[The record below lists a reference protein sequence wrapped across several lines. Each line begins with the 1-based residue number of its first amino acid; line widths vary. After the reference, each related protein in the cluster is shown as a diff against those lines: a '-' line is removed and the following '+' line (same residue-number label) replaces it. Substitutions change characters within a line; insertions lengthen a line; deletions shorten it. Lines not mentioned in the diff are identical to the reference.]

1 MLPTASGSRAPD
13 ELKRAQVCA
22 NRADHVEPIRISVAR
37 AIVTL
42 EPGQP
47 SATALDRI
55 APDAPLF
62 LWNGS
67 NHGIVV
73 DARILARMEIPF
85 TVRSDRP
92 MGPIEPECI
101 RDLAFWGTLFE
112 GWIFRSRGADAALEG
127 PLGTTDDQ
135 EADRGPGARRA
146 ERDRISPTRRS
157 RGKES
162 DDLEHEDPI
171 VCRLRFQHEG
181 RDRVF
186 TIADRPIVVGRSPD
200 SDLLLHH
207 ESISRQHAR
216 ISRDE
221 EGWTLRDLG
230 SKNGSRVNTF
240 HVTEQLL
247 RNGDRLDLGTI
258 RMYVEIGPES
268 AASRARVIFDE
279 NKAPSGYTEV
289 LDLQGLD
296 HLLQAAGD
304 LSQNPPLFSEMQDLS
319 SIGEELLR
327 SPENAT
333 NPSAQLLR
341 LVSESAESLLSCTTL
356 PETLDRIL
364 SLVFAKIPVERGVI
378 CLYDP
383 ESQSIEPMAMRNRE
397 GVPDV
402 PIAISTNITGVA
414 IEEKQAVLIKDT
426 AMDERFGG
434 AESVIMMEIHS
445 AMCAPLLRDGNVS
458 GYVYVDRQ
466 SSTHPFDLPQLQA
479 LSILALLAAIAVE
492 QAALRDDIR
501 REQERRVRLA
511 RYSSPA
517 VVERI
522 LEAPGAGGA
531 PGGMVADEGDV
542 SILFA
547 DLTGFTTMA
556 ERLPPSEVIL
566 ILNQVFERLTSAIFE
581 LDGTLDKFRGDG
593 MMAFFG
599 APLPMPDHAE
609 RAVEA
614 ALRMQEALAAL
625 NEARADVRPIL
636 MRIGVNSGSVVVG
649 DIGSP
654 QRKDYTVIGD
664 VVNIASRLESSVAQ
678 PGQVVIGE
686 ATWQAAQHAFR
697 CEALDEVML
706 KGKQKSVRPYLVVE
720 RLGDRVGAT
729 RAL

>member
-1 MLPTASGSRAPD
+1 MGAGPLRVWSRAATAAGPKKT
-13 ELKRAQVCA
+13 EYG
-22 NRADHVEPIRISVAR
+22 R
-37 AIVTL
+37 AIRVG
-42 EPGQP
+42 E
-47 SATALDRI
+47 
-55 APDAPLF
+55 
-62 LWNGS
+62 
-67 NHGIVV
+67 
-73 DARILARMEIPF
+73 
-85 TVRSDRP
+85 
-92 MGPIEPECI
+92 
-101 RDLAFWGTLFE
+101 
-112 GWIFRSRGADAALEG
+112 
-127 PLGTTDDQ
+127 
-135 EADRGPGARRA
+135 A
-146 ERDRISPTRRS
+146 ER
-157 RGKES
+157 
-162 DDLEHEDPI
+162 I
-171 VCRLRFQHEG
+171 VCRLRYHFE
-181 RDRVF
+181 DRERIFAVG
-186 TIADRPIVVGRSPD
+186 DRPVIVGRSPD
-200 SDLLLHH
+200 SDLLIPH

-216 ISRDE
+216 ISHEDD
-221 EGWTLRDLG
+221 GWVIRDLD
-230 SKNGSRVNTF
+230 SKNGTRVNTF
-240 HVTEQLL
+240 HVTEQTL

-268 AASRARVIFDE
+268 AASRARVIFE
-279 NKAPSGYTEV
+279 EKKAPPLQTEV

-304 LSQNPPLFSEMQDLS
+304 GAVSKSPFTDRNELSAIGDELS
-319 SIGEELLR
+319 R
-327 SPENAT
+327 TPEGAPN
-333 NPSAQLLR
+333 AQLLR

-356 PETLDRIL
+356 PETLERIL
-364 SLVFAKIPVERGVI
+364 SLVFTNIPVERGVI

-397 GVPDV
+397 GVPGA
-402 PIAISTNITGVA
+402 PMAISTNITGHA

-426 AMDERFGG
+426 AMDERFGD

-458 GYVYVDRQ
+458 GYIYVDRQ
-466 SSTHPFDLPQLQA
+466 SATHPFDMPKLQA

-501 REQERRVRLA
+501 REQEQRARLA

-522 LEAPGAGGA
+522 LDAPGAGTSS
-531 PGGMVADEGDV
+531 MVADEGEV
-542 SILFA
+542 SVLFA

-566 ILNQVFERLTSAIFE
+566 ILNEVFERLTGAVFAQE
-581 LDGTLDKFRGDG
+581 GTLDKFRGDG

-599 APLPMPDHAE
+599 APLPMPDHAV

-625 NEARADVRPIL
+625 NRAREGVRPIQ
-636 MRIGVNSGSVVVG
+636 MRIGINSGSVVVG

-664 VVNIASRLESSVAQ
+664 VVNVASRLESSVAK

-686 ATWQAAQHAFR
+686 ATWQAARQAFA
-697 CEALDEVML
+697 CDPLEAVML
-706 KGKQKSVRPYLVVE
+706 KGKRKSVRPYLV
-720 RLGDRVGAT
+720 RHRVALEEEPT

>member
-1 MLPTASGSRAPD
+1 MTGASGPMGS
-13 ELKRAQVCA
+13 
-22 NRADHVEPIRISVAR
+22 DHVE
-37 AIVTL
+37 
-42 EPGQP
+42 
-47 SATALDRI
+47 LDR
-55 APDAPLF
+55 AESA
-62 LWNGS
+62 S
-67 NHGIVV
+67 T
-73 DARILARMEIPF
+73 E
-85 TVRSDRP
+85 DR
-92 MGPIEPECI
+92 
-101 RDLAFWGTLFE
+101 
-112 GWIFRSRGADAALEG
+112 
-127 PLGTTDDQ
+127 
-135 EADRGPGARRA
+135 
-146 ERDRISPTRRS
+146 
-157 RGKES
+157 
-162 DDLEHEDPI
+162 I

-186 TIADRPIVVGRSPD
+186 TIADRPIIVGRSPD
-200 SDLLLHH
+200 SDLLLAH

-216 ISRDE
+216 IARTED
-221 EGWTLRDLG
+221 GWKICDLG

-240 HVTEQLL
+240 HVSEQML
-247 RNGDRLDLGTI
+247 RHGDRLDLGTI

-279 NKAPSGYTEV
+279 AKAPAAHTEV

-304 LSQNPPLFSEMQDLS
+304 LSRRSSEFSDKEGLS
-319 SIGEELLR
+319 GIGDESRRVADSEGGVA
-327 SPENAT
+327 SNA
-333 NPSAQLLR
+333 NLLR

-378 CLYDP
+378 CLYDA
-383 ESQSIEPMAMRNRE
+383 SSKSIEPMAMRNRE
-397 GVPDV
+397 GVPDA
-402 PIAISTNITGVA
+402 PMAISTNITGHA
-414 IEEKQAVLIKDT
+414 IEEKQAVLIRDT

-445 AMCAPLLRDGNVS
+445 AMCAPLLREGNVS
-458 GYVYVDRQ
+458 GYIYVDRQ
-466 SSTHPFDLPQLQA
+466 SSTHPFDISQLQA

-522 LEAPGAGGA
+522 LEAPGALT
-531 PGGMVADEGDV
+531 GGMVAEEGEV
-542 SILFA
+542 SVVFA

-566 ILNQVFERLTSAIFE
+566 ILNQVFERLTSAVFE
-581 LDGTLDKFRGDG
+581 LEGTLDKFRGDG

-599 APLPMPDHAE
+599 APLAMPDHAE

-625 NEARADVRPIL
+625 NDAREGVRPIQ

-664 VVNIASRLESSVAQ
+664 VVNIASRLESSVAT

-686 ATWQAAQHAFR
+686 ATWQAARHAFV
-697 CEALDEVML
+697 CKPLEEVLL
-706 KGKQKSVRPYLVVE
+706 KGKQQSVRPYLVTG
-720 RLGDRVGAT
+720 RRVLDEAGET